1 VLDPAPSRR
10 HHAQAIEAL
19 KGIYPA
25 TPDEQAEKLLAWRRR
40 DLLNVLAAH
49 TRGGTPT
56 GSIKV
61 GPSAVAKTEEARLL
75 QSAVDSVRT
84 FQRANPLRAGMP
96 KASLA
101 SQLGINLDL
110 LNALI
115 SGRSELADLGAE
127 VATSDFASQM
137 GPSDEASWDAARA
150 ALTKAGLAVPRV
162 RELELNNELVHALAR
177 QGLLIRISP
186 DLSYLPEQIT
196 QIVDGLANLP
206 ETFTVAQFRDHFQ
219 LTRKYAIPLLEWLD
233 GEGHTVR
240 DGDLRRVRSG

>member
-1 VLDPAPSRR
+1 VGRRAVVAGGRVLDPAPSRR

-19 KGIYPA
+19 EGIYSA
-25 TPDEQAEKLLAWRRR
+25 TPDEQAEKLLDWRRR

-61 GPSAVAKTEEARLL
+61 GPSAVAKTEEARLS

-110 LNALI
+110 LNELI
-115 SGRSELADLGAE
+115 SGSSELAE
-127 VATSDFASQM
+127 
-137 GPSDEASWDAARA
+137 EASWNAARA

-162 RELELNNELVHALAR
+162 RELELNNELIHALAR
-177 QGLLIRISP
+177 QGLLIRISS